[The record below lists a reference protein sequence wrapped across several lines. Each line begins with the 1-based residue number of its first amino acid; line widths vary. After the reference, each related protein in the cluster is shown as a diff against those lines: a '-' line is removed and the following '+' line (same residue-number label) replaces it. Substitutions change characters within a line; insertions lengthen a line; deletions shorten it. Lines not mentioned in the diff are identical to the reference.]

1 MRPGWR
7 GRVKEWCCRHF
18 GHRLMRNP
26 LNQTIVCTRCQ
37 VLLAGPLTYPN
48 LPAHSGRPES

>member
-1 MRPGWR
+1 MRPGWC

-48 LPAHSGRPES
+48 LPAPSRDTP